1 MNKYFRLIC
10 IFICVVIS
18 FFVFTSSTKTD
29 EVTEINQN
37 GYDITRVHYDMMYDM
52 KIYRVKTPN
61 GVYTVLWEE
70 SKGGLCVLK

>member
-37 GYDITRVHYDMMYDM
+37 GYDITRVHYDMIYDM